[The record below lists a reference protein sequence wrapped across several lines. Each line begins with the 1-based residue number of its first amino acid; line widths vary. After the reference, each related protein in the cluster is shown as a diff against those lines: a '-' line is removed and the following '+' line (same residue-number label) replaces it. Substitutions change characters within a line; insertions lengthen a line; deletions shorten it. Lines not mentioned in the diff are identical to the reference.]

1 MEWSQTSILSKVL
14 SPPRMLI
21 GRWRP
26 YRSLLTSLRVQ
37 ACPLSFIVQLR
48 KVLPM
53 AKKAKKI
60 KTKKGIALKIVNP
73 NAAGIDIASD
83 ELQVCVPADRDADN
97 NRCFGSY
104 TKDLRLVCEYLRACR
119 IDTVAMESTGVFWVQ
134 PFRMLKEAGFDVI
147 LVNARQVKGYSEK
160 KTDEADAE
168 WLMLLH
174 SYGLLKASYQPENLA
189 RMVRNLSRHRENIL
203 DASAKAIQHM
213 QKSMELMNM
222 KLTEA
227 ISDITGKSGM
237 AIIKAVLRG
246 ERSPQKL
253 AELADPRCKAAP
265 DEIAASLEGTWDD
278 EHLFALGQSLDQY
291 EFLQKQ
297 AKACD
302 LEIEKILINYSAV
315 CDTDMSKFVPCKKRI
330 AKKNAVTIDVE
341 KYAYSLWGVNMM
353 QMPGVSTGGLL
364 TLTGELGHN
373 FTEKFE
379 SADAF
384 CRWLN
389 LVPNNKI
396 SGGEVLSS
404 KVPRRKNTAGQAFR
418 QFANSVKDSKTPL
431 GYYFRRMKAHGGHK
445 YAIVATAHRMAKITY
460 AMVSN
465 KEEYDEKKS
474 GPSEKELLMKK
485 IERTR
490 KALDKLNAKLL
501 ESGG

>member
-1 MEWSQTSILSKVL
+1 
-14 SPPRMLI
+14 
-21 GRWRP
+21 
-26 YRSLLTSLRVQ
+26 
-37 ACPLSFIVQLR
+37 
-48 KVLPM
+48 
-53 AKKAKKI
+53 
-60 KTKKGIALKIVNP
+60 
-73 NAAGIDIASD
+73 
-83 ELQVCVPADRDADN
+83 
-97 NRCFGSY
+97 
-104 TKDLRLVCEYLRACR
+104 
-119 IDTVAMESTGVFWVQ
+119 
-134 PFRMLKEAGFDVI
+134 
-147 LVNARQVKGYSEK
+147 
-160 KTDEADAE
+160 
-168 WLMLLH
+168 
-174 SYGLLKASYQPENLA
+174 
-189 RMVRNLSRHRENIL
+189 
-203 DASAKAIQHM
+203 
-213 QKSMELMNM
+213 
-222 KLTEA
+222 
-227 ISDITGKSGM
+227 
-237 AIIKAVLRG
+237 
-246 ERSPQKL
+246 
-253 AELADPRCKAAP
+253 
-265 DEIAASLEGTWDD
+265 
-278 EHLFALGQSLDQY
+278 
-291 EFLQKQ
+291 
-297 AKACD
+297 
-302 LEIEKILINYSAV
+302 
-315 CDTDMSKFVPCKKRI
+315 MSKFVPCKKRI

-364 TLTGELGHN
+364 TLTGELGHD

-396 SGGEVLSS
+396 SGGEILSS